1 MLPIKYP
8 HGGKEIQRH
17 YLYEDY
23 NLLPTQNHVGLILL
37 SSVPECLLTYINN
50 IIISGIKN

>member
-17 YLYEDY
+17 YLLYEDY
-23 NLLPTQNHVGLILL
+23 NLLPTQNHVGLIFL
-37 SSVPECLLTYINN
+37 SLVPECLLHCYLDLY
-50 IIISGIKN
+50 